1 MARNKTWWG
10 GTPIQGDTI
19 AARRAR
25 ARISFKKKPDH
36 GPCLDWAAVAKLRTA
51 CVDAGLLS
59 FVNGASFRCAT
70 PFHSSAA
77 GCSRWVTVA
86 CREKNSVKLWSN
98 SAEHEC
104 LSEVLQMAR
113 WLKCGRFTVVYQ
125 LAVRVG
131 VELPQKSRRAVR
143 ACGLHSEDEQSF
155 KWCGVLIGAVP
166 SFHSDLQ

>member
-1 MARNKTWWG
+1 MRWRGTRRGGMVQRFRAMARNKARWD
-10 GTPIQGDTI
+10 GTAIQGDTI

-59 FVNGASFRCAT
+59 FVNGASFHCAN

-77 GCSRWVTVA
+77 GRSRWVTVA

-104 LSEVLQMAR
+104 LLEVLQVAR
-113 WLKCGRFTVVYQ
+113 WLKCGPLHR
-125 LAVRVG
+125 R
-131 VELPQKSRRAVR
+131 LPTSGPRR
-143 ACGLHSEDEQSF
+143 C
-155 KWCGVLIGAVP
+155 
-166 SFHSDLQ
+166 

>member
-36 GPCLDWAAVAKLRTA
+36 GPCLDWAAVAKLCTA

-59 FVNGASFRCAT
+59 FVNGASFHCAN

-77 GCSRWVTVA
+77 GRSRWVTVA

-98 SAEHEC
+98 SAEHEY
-104 LSEVLQMAR
+104 LSEVLQVAR
-113 WLKCGRFTVVYQ
+113 RPKCGHFIVVYQ

-131 VELPQKSRRAVR
+131 VELPQNPDAQSARA
-143 ACGLHSEDEQSF
+143 ACIQRMSNPSN
-155 KWCGVLIGAVP
+155 GAAW
-166 SFHSDLQ
+166 